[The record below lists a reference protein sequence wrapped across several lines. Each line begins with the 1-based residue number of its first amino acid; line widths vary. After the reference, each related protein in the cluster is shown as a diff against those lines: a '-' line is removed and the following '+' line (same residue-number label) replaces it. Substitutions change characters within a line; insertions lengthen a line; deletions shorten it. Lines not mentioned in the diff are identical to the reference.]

1 MESFATMHD
10 YYPDD
15 RHQAMLEKRILCLRD
30 KFAEMRISSE
40 NIMIMLITSGFGRGM
55 FLGIKKSLSEY
66 KTIKF
71 NPMELQCLS
80 INEKNGFLPKYIR
93 AKTKLHTYG
102 LEAAS
107 ELDAI
112 SIYTSNHYSFYMSDD
127 INAANTNIFI
137 VPGDSVDYIK
147 QAIEKEDRKRVLSYK
162 DGLYAEVVASDIER
176 KIYVEDER
184 RKEKRKALAVSFEN
198 CVIWV
203 TTGIITTPDELSIYY
218 STLDT
223 ITYWLAECREL
234 INKLFLSY
242 SIFHFDFLISG
253 KTVEYFYNIPEEREI
268 SKFLNLDIENN
279 HIKIVISPNFYWRLN
294 KTDNSS
300 EKELCKFVIGILCD
314 FSSDNFDYESYI
326 EKIFSNP
333 MKKKMFSFDF
343 HNQPYL
349 KPFEFTDYISV
360 HCEDEDFLLDLI
372 GKKLQESNKWT
383 YGVIPKEKRGEIA
396 KYIVGILYNMLQT
409 EVEKISSQYI
419 VEVIYLDL
427 EKTLYRLMLAR
438 ERFVF
443 DVSCYPEKKDE
454 ILIDYNECN
463 RTSLALKFLI
473 EYIAAKPPKGQE
485 LLGIGQYEYLLA
497 ICSTIIDW
505 AYKNDLFY
513 YNIFDTP
520 IEILPSDRVGMKQKE
535 FVDMFQYGEV
545 YRQEQLEYNSSFA
558 FRKSSTQKMDDYTNE
573 LDEAF
578 KSERGYTYQQF
589 INVVFGI
596 IMIGDEIDN
605 EVYVRKYSDVIE
617 ILANSIEK
625 ITVEIIKNV
634 IEDISITARENFMK
648 LPTQYRKEDVYPWR
662 FNRTYSFNRRPI
674 IQRDDEIIW
683 GNRQLYHMMAYVTGL
698 IYNGTYS
705 TKDKKMSKLIGK
717 ISNQRGKVFNNRIVE
732 ILNDIGE
739 FQVYP
744 NRKKIN
750 KKSISN
756 EKGETLGDIDVLFVD
771 VSEKRIYVAE
781 TKAFPFSRNPYEMY
795 LEYNEMFVD
804 KGKKKCYITKHKR
817 RIEWVKN
824 HLHDVCTELKLG
836 NTDLWS
842 VIGLF
847 IVEEPII
854 SNQVYNL
861 NVEIISKAELSLE
874 RIRKAN

>member
-40 NIMIMLITSGFGRGM
+40 NIMIMFITSGFGRGM

-409 EVEKISSQYI
+409 EVEKISFQYI

-573 LDEAF
+573 LNEAF
-578 KSERGYTYQQF
+578 QSERGYTYQQF

-804 KGKKKCYITKHKR
+804 KGKKKCYLTRHKS

-824 HLHDVCTELKLG
+824 HLYDVCTEFKLG